1 MAIDAA
7 GATGGVMQAAV
18 QQQRPQVGDGPQA
31 AAMSNQGADMLYGR
45 GGRDTPEPAVPSW
58 PAKLAVDPQQE
69 MAQLRQR
76 LEEWVQAVMASSA
89 REFNFSKDQL
99 TGELVTS
106 VVNPKTGELVRQVP
120 SAIDLQV
127 QFWLQ
132 KVYDAH
138 DPMRTQ
144 GGNFNALA

>member
-1 MAIDAA
+1 MAIDTA
-7 GATGGVMQAAV
+7 GVTGGLMQAAV
-18 QQQRPQVGDGPQA
+18 QQQRPRVGDGSQA
-31 AAMSNQGADMLYGR
+31 AAMPNQGAGMLYGR
-45 GGRDTPEPAVPSW
+45 GSRDSPAPAMPSW
-58 PAKLAVDPQQE
+58 SAKLAVDPQQE

-76 LEEWVQAVMASSA
+76 LEQWVQAVMTSSA

-132 KVYDAH
+132 RFYDAH
-138 DPMRTQ
+138 DSMQAQ